1 MEFYEAVRRR
11 TTAREW
17 TPQDVEEDVLKRILE
32 AGLRAPSND
41 HLRSWEFI
49 VLRTEEEKENA
60 LRFVREQAEKQAET
74 VRQRFAQPAGERPA
88 PVEAARQMYAYSV
101 PRQYRMLREAP
112 WVVIPFFRA
121 APGVLKP
128 EAVNHL
134 NSFASVWC
142 VVENMMLA
150 AAAEGLAVS
159 VRIPVGEEGPA
170 VSRLLNV
177 PAPYMMPCY
186 LGFGHP
192 AEDAPVLTQ
201 NRPSLGD
208 RIHRGEW

>member
-88 PVEAARQMYAYSV
+88 PVESARQMYSYAF
-101 PRQYRMLREAP
+101 PRQYL
-112 WVVIPFFRA
+112 I
-121 APGVLKP
+121 
-128 EAVNHL
+128 
-134 NSFASVWC
+134 
-142 VVENMMLA
+142 
-150 AAAEGLAVS
+150 
-159 VRIPVGEEGPA
+159 
-170 VSRLLNV
+170 LL
-177 PAPYMMPCY
+177 
-186 LGFGHP
+186 
-192 AEDAPVLTQ
+192 
-201 NRPSLGD
+201 
-208 RIHRGEW
+208 